1 MDENYKIGF
10 FKRLKLAICNLED
23 YDVFAVEKTR
33 KAFEYFIKLMLVF
46 SAIICIGITYQF
58 IQNFYNTIDEIEANI
73 PDFT

>member
-46 SAIICIGITYQF
+46 SAKIFIIQ
-58 IQNFYNTIDEIEANI
+58 
-73 PDFT
+73 